1 MTERAGA
8 RGRPFVI
15 AAPSGT
21 GKTTVCRALLERDP
35 RLRFSVSHTTR
46 KPRENERDGI
56 DYHFVDNERFRE
68 LVTSDAFL
76 EYAEYGD
83 NLYGTSWEAL
93 ESPIAEGWDLLV
105 EIEVKGARQFRERRR
120 DACFI
125 FLLPPEM
132 PTLRD
137 RLRDRG
143 TDTEET
149 IAKRLAIAE
158 QELEAI
164 EFFDYAVV
172 NDDLDTAVGSVLDVI
187 EAERIGQTAEV
198 RERYARSAVFKAWRR
213 ATDPE
218 REAP

>member
-1 MTERAGA
+1 MTERAPA
-8 RGRPFVI
+8 RGRPFVL

-46 KPRENERDGI
+46 KPREKERDGL
-56 DYHFVDNERFRE
+56 DYHFVSTEHFHE

-93 ESPIAEGWDLLV
+93 EGPMADGWDLIV
-105 EIEVKGARQFRERRR
+105 EIEVKGAWQFRERRR

-125 FLLPPEM
+125 FLLPPDM
-132 PTLRD
+132 ATLRD
-137 RLRDRG
+137 RLRARG
-143 TDTEET
+143 TDSEET

-172 NDDLDTAVGSVLDVI
+172 NDDLDAAVGSVLEVI
-187 EAERIGQTAEV
+187 EAERIGHTAEA
-198 RERYARSAVFKAWRR
+198 RERYGRSAVFKAWRR
-213 ATDPE
+213 AADPD
-218 REAP
+218 RAP